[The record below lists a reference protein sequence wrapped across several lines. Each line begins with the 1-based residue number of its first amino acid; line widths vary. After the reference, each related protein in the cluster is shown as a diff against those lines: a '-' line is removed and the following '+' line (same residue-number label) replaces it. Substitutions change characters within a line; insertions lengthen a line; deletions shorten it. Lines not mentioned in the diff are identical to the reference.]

1 MPTALDAFRAG
12 RLSEAVEALGIELR
26 QHPADARRRAFLFE
40 LLCFEGNY
48 ERAVKQLD
56 VLGSASKEAE
66 LGALLYKGAIRA
78 QRERESL
85 FADGAFPL
93 EAAPAVTGT
102 INGRPF
108 KSLEDADP
116 RIGARLECFAAGK
129 YMWLPMAHVAQVSMS
144 APTAVRDTLW
154 PAVRVRTGAHFRGM
168 ELGEVLLPVIAAGT
182 SAQPDD
188 LLRLGRMTDWQ
199 PLPDGGEAPLGLKC
213 WLVDGEEFPLLE
225 LRELQIDERVQGSP
239 PAA

>member
-1 MPTALDAFRAG
+1 VTTAIDAFRAG

-26 QHPADARRRAFLFE
+26 HHPADAQRRAFLFE
-40 LLCFEGNY
+40 LLCFSGQY

-56 VLGSASKEAE
+56 VLGQGSKEAE

-78 QRERESL
+78 QRERDAL

-93 EAAPAVTGT
+93 TSAPPVRGT
-102 INGRPF
+102 LNGRPF
-108 KSLEDADP
+108 TSLADADS

-129 YMWLPMAHVAQVSMS
+129 YLWLPLSHVATVSM
-144 APTAVRDTLW
+144 APPRALRDTLW
-154 PAVRVRTGAHFRGM
+154 PSVRISTGPEFRGM

-182 SAQPDD
+182 STHPDD
-188 LLRLGRMTDWQ
+188 DIRLGRVTDW
-199 PLPDGGEAPLGLKC
+199 LKLDDGRDAPVGLKL

-225 LRELQIDERVQGSP
+225 LRELTIASP
-239 PAA
+239 G

>member
-1 MPTALDAFRAG
+1 MPTAIDAFRAG

-26 QHPADARRRAFLFE
+26 HNPSDARRRTFLFE
-40 LLCFEGNY
+40 LLCFAGDY

-85 FADGAFPL
+85 FADNAFPL
-93 EAAPAVTGT
+93 DPAPPVRGT
-102 INGRPF
+102 LNGKPF
-108 KSLEDADP
+108 ESLEDADP

-129 YMWLPMAHVAQVSMS
+129 YMWLPLAHVAQITMP

-154 PAVRVRTGAHFRGM
+154 PTVHVRTGPGFRGM
-168 ELGEVLLPVIAAGT
+168 ELGQVLLPVLAAGT
-182 SAQPDD
+182 TAQTDEMV
-188 LLRLGRMTDWQ
+188 RLGRVSDWV
-199 PLPDGGEAPLGLKC
+199 PLPDGGEAPIGLKY
-213 WLVDGEEFPLLE
+213 WLVDGEEFSLLE
-225 LRELQIDERVQGSP
+225 LRDLLIDAP
-239 PAA
+239 PKPVA

>member
-12 RLSEAVEALGIELR
+12 RLSEAVETLGIELR

-56 VLGSASKEAE
+56 VLGAASKEAE

-93 EAAPAVTGT
+93 DPAPAVTGT
-102 INGRPF
+102 INGRAF
-108 KSLEDADP
+108 TSLEDADP

-129 YMWLPMAHVAQVSMS
+129 YLWLPLAHVAQVTMA
-144 APTAVRDTLW
+144 APASVRDTLW
-154 PAVRVRTGAHFRGM
+154 PTVHVRTGPGFRGM
-168 ELGEVLLPVIAAGT
+168 ELGQVLLPVLAAG
-182 SAQPDD
+182 SATHADEQV
-188 LLRLGRMTDWQ
+188 RVGRITDWA
-199 PLPDGGEAPLGLKC
+199 PLPDGGEAPVGLKY

-225 LRELQIDERVQGSP
+225 LRNLTIDS
-239 PAA
+239 PAAD